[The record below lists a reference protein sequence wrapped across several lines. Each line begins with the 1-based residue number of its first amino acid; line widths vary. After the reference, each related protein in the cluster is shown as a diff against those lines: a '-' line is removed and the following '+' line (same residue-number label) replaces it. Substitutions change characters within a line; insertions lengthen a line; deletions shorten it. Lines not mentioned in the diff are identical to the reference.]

1 MRPLE
6 RCMHQSQSDL
16 GSGFGIEETDRT
28 KRIRPV
34 HTVEQAAIPMLL
46 PIIGCN
52 GRRSQPLRA
61 PGRSHRIDATRSK
74 GLAPLA
80 RLPAS
85 PIGAPRRRIGNARKP
100 HPLALQAHPH
110 ADRTH
115 FGLRSPP
122 SHTISP
128 AGRLISPVCASTD
141 PIFRSETTPLLKPA
155 IDAADTTTT
164 TTTQFTSGETKCRN
178 SSSTLIFETDSS
190 T

>member
-16 GSGFGIEETDRT
+16 GSGFRIEETDRT

-61 PGRSHRIDATRSK
+61 PNAQTGSTPPETT
-74 GLAPLA
+74 GLLPLA

-100 HPLALQAHPH
+100 HPLVLQAHPH

-115 FGLRSPP
+115 FGLGSPH
-122 SHTISP
+122 SQTISP
-128 AGRLISPVCASTD
+128 AGHLVYPLCASTD

-155 IDAADTTTT
+155 INAADTT